1 MKKRSLKDLIPSMG
15 KPIGSF
21 GNKKT
26 TTRLGGM
33 ASPEQKPDP
42 NDNSGIDSLVSFSSA
57 HSISKSVK
65 KRSLKDLIPSKGT
78 LGSYGNKMTTTK
90 LGGMASPQQASS
102 TVKVEKQKA
111 MKEDVIA
118 SVTANVGVPTE
129 EASKSDSKI
138 PSYSSLSAL
147 IQSQNP
153 RQISPLQGRY
163 KERMTQTKL
172 GMMVKTAAKE
182 IESPSKQLPVETAT
196 EDLSSIDDDLIN
208 VVAVSMKVQ
217 EAFQRAL
224 LSTRIA
230 NDAKA
235 KVLKSLP
242 QYRNAGL
249 SQVVP
254 SQTKPTLSQQKA
266 FANSNRRTSLFPE
279 KLESHLSRL
288 LQK

>member
-1 MKKRSLKDLIPSMG
+1 
-15 KPIGSF
+15 
-21 GNKKT
+21 
-26 TTRLGGM
+26 
-33 ASPEQKPDP
+33 
-42 NDNSGIDSLVSFSSA
+42 
-57 HSISKSVK
+57 
-65 KRSLKDLIPSKGT
+65 
-78 LGSYGNKMTTTK
+78 
-90 LGGMASPQQASS
+90 
-102 TVKVEKQKA
+102 
-111 MKEDVIA
+111 
-118 SVTANVGVPTE
+118 
-129 EASKSDSKI
+129 
-138 PSYSSLSAL
+138 
-147 IQSQNP
+147 
-153 RQISPLQGRY
+153 
-163 KERMTQTKL
+163 MTQTKL